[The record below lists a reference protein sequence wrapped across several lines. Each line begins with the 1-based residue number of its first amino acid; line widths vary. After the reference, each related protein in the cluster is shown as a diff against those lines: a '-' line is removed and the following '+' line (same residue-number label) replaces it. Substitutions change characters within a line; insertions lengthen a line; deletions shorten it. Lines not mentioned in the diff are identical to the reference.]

1 MRTKTLN
8 AIYNM
13 TFKTYP
19 FTGIWQE
26 VFGEPETGGAWLIYG
41 EEKQGKTWFAIL
53 LANYLSQ
60 HARVLYVSAE
70 EGISK
75 NFADTCKRA
84 GLSAKSKMAV
94 SGYEP
99 LPELEARLNSR
110 RPPQVVVLDNLTKYS
125 EEMKYGKLLKL
136 LHDYPDV
143 LWLCLAHEEGGK
155 PYTSTAKLCSRF
167 AKIIVRVQGLKG
179 FVKGRCPGGEIM
191 IDEEKA
197 QLVWGT
203 NNENSKS

>member
-26 VFGEPETGGAWLIYG
+26 VFGEPETSGAWLIYG
-41 EEKQGKTWFAIL
+41 EEKHGKTWFSIM

-60 HARVLYVSAE
+60 LARVLYVSGE

-75 NFADTCKRA
+75 NFQETCKRA
-84 GLSAKSKMAV
+84 GLSAKSKMVA
-94 SGYEP
+94 SEYAP
-99 LPELEARLNSR
+99 IIELEEKLSGR
-110 RPPQVVVLDNLTKYS
+110 RSPQIVVIDNLTTYN
-125 EEMKYGKLLKL
+125 EELKYGKFLELLRK
-136 LHDYPDV
+136 YPDV
-143 LWLCLAHEEGGK
+143 LWLFIAHEEGGK
-155 PYTSTAKLCSRF
+155 PYTSSAKLCSRY
-167 AKIIVRVQGLKG
+167 AKVIVRVQGLKA
-179 FVKGRCPGGEIM
+179 FVKGRCPGGEIL

-203 NNENSKS
+203 NSN